1 MEQTVFNRVEKKYL
15 LTPKKFQKLW
25 EELMK
30 YMMVD
35 EYGMHTIC
43 NIYYDT
49 ENNELIRNS
58 IEKPVYK
65 EKLRLRS
72 YGVPENDDNVFLEIK
87 KKYDGIVNKRR
98 IVLPLNEAEEYLE
111 HNGKVSQDSQI
122 LHEIDYFRNHYN
134 LMPKLFLAYERV
146 ALFGKE
152 DSEFRV
158 TFDRNIRSRNW
169 DLSLEK
175 GDSGVLLMEDGS
187 ILMEVKICNSVP
199 MWFAKLLSKYQ
210 IFNTSFSKYGSVYK
224 KQLKQELEGKDF
236 NKMEGILYS
245 HQDKYEL
252 ENSLV
257 G

>member
-25 EELMK
+25 EELMQ
-30 YMMVD
+30 YMIVD
-35 EYGMHTIC
+35 EYGLHTIC
-43 NIYYDT
+43 NVYYDT

-72 YGVPENDDNVFLEIK
+72 YGIPEKNDNVFLEIK

-98 IVLPLNEAEEYLE
+98 IILPLNEAEKYLNHKE
-111 HNGKVSQDSQI
+111 KIEQDSQI
-122 LHEIDYFRNHYN
+122 FHEIDYFTNHYD

-152 DSEFRV
+152 DNEFRV
-158 TFDRNIRSRNW
+158 TFDRNIRSRDWN
-169 DLSLEK
+169 LSLDK
-175 GDSGVLLMEDGS
+175 GDSGILLLEDGT

-199 MWFAKLLSKYQ
+199 MWFARLLSKYQ

-224 KQLKQELEGKDF
+224 KQLKQQLDGKEF
-236 NKMEGILYS
+236 NRMNGILYS
-245 HQDKYEL
+245 HQNKFEQ

>member
-35 EYGMHTIC
+35 EYGLHTIC

-72 YGVPENDDNVFLEIK
+72 YGIPENNDNVFLEIK

-98 IVLPLNEAEEYLE
+98 IVLPLLEAENYLNYKE
-111 HNGKVSQDSQI
+111 KVSQDSQI
-122 LHEIDYFRNHYN
+122 FHEIDYFTNHYD
-134 LMPKLFLAYERV
+134 LIPKLFLAYERV

-169 DLSLEK
+169 DLSLDK
-175 GDSGVLLMEDGS
+175 GDSGVLLLENGE
-187 ILMEVKICNSVP
+187 ILMEVKITNAVP

-224 KQLKQELEGKDF
+224 KQMKQELDGKDF
-236 NKMEGILYS
+236 NKMDGILYS
-245 HQDKYEL
+245 HQNKFEL
-252 ENSLV
+252 EDSLV